1 MGPLHGP
8 GDLHKLMAYK
18 TSREKFENLVEKAV
32 ETLPEE
38 YIKYFS
44 NITIIVEDYP
54 GPEDTKRLD
63 PGGGLLLGLFSGV
76 PYPHKGGFFDVPY
89 PMPDKIILFQKNIEK
104 ISSSEEELVEEIQKT
119 LVHEVGHYFG
129 LSERDLR
136 KYE

>member
-1 MGPLHGP
+1 
-8 GDLHKLMAYK
+8 MAYR
-18 TSREKFENLVEKAV
+18 TSRERFEELVERAV

-38 YIKYFS
+38 YTKYFS

-54 GPEDTKRLD
+54 GSEETKRLNR
-63 PGGGLLLGLFSGV
+63 GGGLLLGLFSGV
-76 PYPHKGGFFDVPY
+76 PYPHKGGFFDIPY
-89 PMPDKIILFQKNIEK
+89 PLPDKITLFQKNIET
-104 ISSSEEELVEEIQKT
+104 ICSSEKDLIEEIQKT

>member
-1 MGPLHGP
+1 
-8 GDLHKLMAYK
+8 MAYK
-18 TSREKFENLVEKAV
+18 TSRESFEELVEKAV

-38 YIKYFS
+38 YTKFFS
-44 NITIIVEDYP
+44 NIAITVEDYP

-63 PGGGLLLGLFSGV
+63 RRGGLLLGLFSGV
-76 PYPHKGGFFDVPY
+76 PYPHKGGFFDIPY
-89 PMPDKIILFQKNIEK
+89 SLPDKIILFQRNIEQ
-104 ISSSEEELVEEIQKT
+104 ICSSEKDLIEEIQKT

>member
-1 MGPLHGP
+1 
-8 GDLHKLMAYK
+8 MAYK
-18 TSREKFENLVEKAV
+18 TSRERFEELVEKAV

-38 YIKYFS
+38 HIKYFD

-54 GPEDTKRLD
+54 GPEDTKRLNR
-63 PGGGLLLGLFSGV
+63 GGGILLGLFSGV
-76 PYPHKGGFFDVPY
+76 PYPHKGGFFDIPY
-89 PMPDKIILFQKNIEK
+89 PLPDKIILFQKNIEK
-104 ISSSEEELVEEIQKT
+104 ISSSEKELTEEIQKT